1 MTQDIRTDFD
11 PVGNVVALEHVNVGI
26 GDQDAAL
33 HFYVDGL
40 GFVRD
45 TEYSTGVEN
54 MWLNLGPTQFHLPT
68 GMPQVVR
75 GHVGV
80 VVPDQGALVSRLNE
94 VSSDFPGT
102 AFGFSE
108 TATFVEVTTPWGN
121 RLRCFEAGPGVVG
134 LEEGIG
140 YVEFEVP
147 LGSAPGI
154 AAFYREFLNTPTAV
168 EESGGKW
175 SARCAVG
182 AHQSL
187 VFRETPSDI
196 APYDGHHI
204 QIYVSDIATPRDKLR
219 ERGLVYEDQSP
230 NQFRFKDIVDPGT
243 GAVLYE
249 IEHEVRSTAH
259 PMFGRL

>member
-1 MTQDIRTDFD
+1 MTPNSVVGSE

-26 GDQDAAL
+26 GDQGLAL

-45 TEYSTGVEN
+45 KEYSTGLEN

-80 VVPDQGALVSRLNE
+80 VVPDQHALVERLEE
-94 VSSDFPGT
+94 VGSDFVGT

-108 TATFVEVTTPWGN
+108 AASFVEVTTPWGN
-121 RLRCFEAGPGVVG
+121 RLRCFEADPFTAG
-134 LEEGIG
+134 LNAGIG

-154 AAFYREFLNTPTAV
+154 AAFYREILDTPAAL
-168 EESGGKW
+168 EEVGGKW
-175 SARCAVG
+175 LARCAVG
-182 AHQSL
+182 AHQSF
-187 VFRETPSDI
+187 VFRETSNEI
-196 APYDGHHI
+196 APYDGHHV
-204 QIYVSDIATPRDKLR
+204 QIYVTDIATPREKLR
-219 ERGLVYEDQSP
+219 ARGLVYEDHDP
-230 NQFRFKDIVDPGT
+230 NQFRFKDIIDLGT